1 MPANVDRSPA
11 IPADATR
18 SSPSTAGL
26 RWLPRWAA
34 PLLRLLATLI
44 LITLVLRGVD
54 WNSLLGL
61 LEALDWRWCVS
72 GLATAV
78 GIQIVAGIRWSSLAR
93 PIGFNHGTGFFVWRF
108 FEGLFFNLCLPS
120 SIGGDVIK
128 AYRLADTT
136 RGRLLAGCTIFADRL
151 TGVSALGVLA
161 GAALLAIEFEL
172 ATLATLAVALLLLAG
187 VLLFFRLTIGSLD
200 HLLELLPASHRLRQF
215 LAQLLP
221 YQLRPS
227 LMSRAV
233 GWSMIVQAGAS
244 ISVALLARGIGVQL
258 SLGIWFS
265 VVPLIALA
273 MVLPIS
279 INGVGLREGGMALL
293 LGPWG
298 VAREQ
303 AIAIGLLWFFATI
316 VTGLIGGVLFLLD
329 RQPPAAPVTTA
340 SASDQ

>member
-1 MPANVDRSPA
+1 MPENVDTTPIVPAEANPSRRSA
-11 IPADATR
+11 
-18 SSPSTAGL
+18 SGL
-26 RWLPRWAA
+26 WWLPQWVA
-34 PLLRLLATLI
+34 PVLRLLATLT
-44 LITLVLRGVD
+44 LIMLVLRGVN
-54 WNSLLGL
+54 WESLITL
-61 LEALDWRWCVS
+61 LDSLDWRWCAS
-72 GLATAV
+72 GIATAV
-78 GIQIVAGIRWSSLAR
+78 AIQIIAGIRWSSLAR
-93 PIGFNHGTGFFVWRF
+93 PIGFNHGTGYFVWRF

-161 GAALLAIEFEL
+161 GAALLAIKFKL
-172 ATLATLAVALLLLAG
+172 ATTTTLAVGFLLLAG
-187 VLLFFRLTIGSLD
+187 VLLFFRIAVGSLD
-200 HLLELLPASHRLRQF
+200 RLLEFLPAGGRLRQF

-221 YQLRPS
+221 YQIRPS

-233 GWSMIVQAGAS
+233 GWSIIVQAGAS
-244 ISVALLARGIGVQL
+244 ISVALLARGIDVRL

-265 VVPLIALA
+265 VVPLIALT

-293 LGPWG
+293 LNPWG
-298 VAREQ
+298 VAKEQ

-316 VTGLIGGVLFLLD
+316 VTGLIGGVLFLFD
-329 RQPPAAPVTTA
+329 RRPTAASITVS